1 MVWQQWVDAYNYD
14 KSNSI
19 STFRRLTDDHFYLN
33 SASRMRNHLADD
45 VLGEEMMNLIQ
56 VFEECQYAMTGS
68 CKPTIRMVYLPKN
81 I

>member
-1 MVWQQWVDAYNYD
+1 
-14 KSNSI
+14 
-19 STFRRLTDDHFYLN
+19 
-33 SASRMRNHLADD
+33 MRNHLADD